1 MKRWTWWAA
10 LALAGCGGD
19 SKDAGYKRDTV
30 PLNDVP
36 ENIRKIA
43 KDDLKATELMDAMKK
58 SKKSDGSF
66 VSYEVRAKD
75 PKTGKIRE
83 VGVAPDGK
91 ILERE

>member
-1 MKRWTWWAA
+1 MKRMAWAAA

-19 SKDAGYKRDTV
+19 KGPEYTKTTV

-36 ENIRKIA
+36 ESVRKVA
-43 KDDLKATELMDAMKK
+43 KDDLKASELMDAFKK
-58 SKKSDGSF
+58 TRKSDGSF
-66 VSYEVRAKD
+66 VSYEIRAKD
-75 PKTGKIRE
+75 PKTGKISE